1 MESEHC
7 CPVCFGEENLKTL
20 NGCGHEVCTDC
31 EGRIKE
37 QTLYGQNQVRTFNG
51 VKIERINEHRTT
63 HTITTQ
69 KFIKCPLC
77 REFEKPTYSDLE
89 DQIAF
94 LTRYAGRP
102 TNNAV
107 MGRPNNAVMM
117 NDYDRLREIAEQR
130 RNHTPVLHPQAMRV
144 PETVE
149 QLRANIQNNNAE
161 IAYLEAVRNQNQN
174 QAFQNQNLQPH
185 LNGVVPI
192 TDAHFNPPQAPV
204 AILPPNPAGN
214 HHAIMMARADEN
226 RNNRGLPPRRVWC
239 INHNRLNANN
249 ELICMTVHGTQR
261 RCNGRN
267 CAGNINRAPCCQA
280 CGVCP
285 NCR

>member
-1 MESEHC
+1 MDAEHT
-7 CPVCFGEENLKTL
+7 CPVCFGEDNLKKL

-31 EGRIKE
+31 EGRIKQ
-37 QTLYGQNQVRTFNG
+37 QTLYGQNQVRTFNAM
-51 VKIERINEHRTT
+51 KIDGNRVEFE
-63 HTITTQ
+63 TQ

-77 REFEKPTYSDLE
+77 REFEKPSYSDLE
-89 DQIAF
+89 AQINY
-94 LTRYAGRP
+94 LTRYGSR
-102 TNNAV
+102 
-107 MGRPNNAVMM
+107 G
-117 NDYDRLREIAEQR
+117 
-130 RNHTPVLHPQAMRV
+130 HPQAMRV

-149 QLRANIQNNNAE
+149 QLRTNIQNNNAE
-161 IAYLEAVRNQNQN
+161 IARLQAIQTQNQI

-192 TDAHFNPPQAPV
+192 NDAHFNPPARVNNAVMLPPRTPV

-267 CAGNINRAPCCQA
+267 CAGNINRVPCCQA